1 MSIRNGGSVGLK
13 SRAAAG
19 ALVLALGLVTAW
31 EGYNSKVYL
40 DAVGI
45 PTVCYGHVVP
55 KSIEVGQAFTNE
67 ACHNLLTSDLKI
79 AVDAFDKLVVSETEP
94 YVKAAFISF
103 IYNVGV
109 KSFKNSTALKLINEG
124 RIVDACH
131 ELPKWV
137 YAKGKK
143 LKGLVNRRQAEM
155 ELCLGE

>member
-1 MSIRNGGSVGLK
+1 VGVK
-13 SRAAAG
+13 SKAAAG

-31 EGYNSKVYL
+31 EGYEGKVYL
-40 DAVGI
+40 DPVGI

-55 KSIEVGQAFTNE
+55 SNVEVGTHFSTD
-67 ACHNLLTSDLKI
+67 ACHDILYSDLKI
-79 AVDAFDKLVVSETEP
+79 ASEAVSRNVRVKIPEYT
-94 YVKAAFISF
+94 KAALISF
-103 IYNVGV
+103 TFNVGISNFK
-109 KSFKNSTALKLINEG
+109 KSTLLKLINKGDIEA
-124 RIVDACH
+124 ACH

>member
-1 MSIRNGGSVGLK
+1 MGLK

-31 EGYNSKVYL
+31 EGYEGKVYL
-40 DAVGI
+40 DPVGI

-55 KSIEVGQAFTNE
+55 SNVKVGTHFSTE
-67 ACHNLLTSDLKI
+67 ACHEILYADLKVASE
-79 AVDAFDKLVVSETEP
+79 AVDR
-94 YVKAAFISF
+94 YVRVEIPDYTKAALISF
-103 IYNVGV
+103 VFNVGIGNFK
-109 KSFKNSTALKLINEG
+109 KSRLLKLINQG
-124 RIVDACH
+124 DIVAACH

-155 ELCLGE
+155 RLCLGYT

>member
-1 MSIRNGGSVGLK
+1 MGLK

-31 EGYNSKVYL
+31 EGYNPKVYI
-40 DAVGI
+40 DPVGI

-55 KSIEVGQAFTNE
+55 KSVPVGTSFSSD
-67 ACHNLLTSDLKI
+67 ACHELLASDLRI
-79 AVDAFDKLVVSETEP
+79 ASDAVERLVTVEIPDHT
-94 YVKAAFISF
+94 KAAMISF
-103 IYNVGV
+103 TYNVGTNNL
-109 KSFKNSTALKLINEG
+109 KRSTLLKLVNEG
-124 RIVDACH
+124 KWIEACH

-155 ELCLGE
+155 KLCLGNV